1 MNKNYIQAF
10 ILFIA
15 ISFSSYSQ
23 VIDDDFEDGDLSGW
37 TEGTASDWT
46 NSTSSPITGTRSLK
60 HNLSGVTDESYIYH
74 DISSLDLS
82 TQNISWQ
89 FNLANG
95 SWDPS
100 SSNRFWV
107 YLTANETDLSSS
119 TVDGYAVGVNLIGTS
134 DILTLWK
141 VTNGSADVAIVT
153 SSLDWGSSDSVGMRV
168 TRSTS
173 GEWELLIDSDGG
185 FDSLVSAGTG
195 TNTDYT
201 HDDNFGLFFDF
212 TSTRAGLLRMDDV
225 TVEGAP
231 PSSDP
236 AVSFVSSSS
245 PVTETDTTFNTNIP
259 VTLTNYD
266 ADVTISIAVN
276 GSSTAE
282 AGDYTLNTTSL
293 VFDANETLNISLDI
307 NDDADND
314 DETVIL
320 DIAVSS
326 GTANL
331 SISQHTVTITDDELP
346 NLIINEILAD
356 PDTSTGDA
364 NGDGSVS
371 GSEDE
376 FVELY
381 NASGADLDISGYTL
395 EDGFSVRHTFPQGT
409 ILPSSAVIVVFGG
422 GTPTNIPGLS
432 QVASTTALGLNN
444 GGDTVTIKD
453 ASSTTVATETYGN
466 DAGDNEALARD
477 PDLTGSFVKHSTITG
492 NSVAF
497 SPGRQNADNIPFSKI
512 WTGGTDNDWTLASNW
527 DNNSTPSSPV
537 DNIWIPSGLTRYPT
551 ASGAVTVNS
560 VTLNSATT
568 LIAQSTFGGTII
580 YNRNIPTT
588 NWYLISSPVVGQDI
602 DMFVATEGL
611 ASGTGNNI
619 GLGDYNNTTPEWE
632 YYQNGTSGTGDFIS
646 GDGRAVLLTA
656 TGNIT
661 FTGTLNTSN
670 VDISITD
677 ATGSGG
683 NTFNLVGNPYPSF
696 IAANN
701 NADATNNILKVND
714 IDNDYLAES
723 TLWFWNQ
730 ATNSYDLVN
739 QTSSFFIAPGQAFFV
754 SASGNH
760 PFSFTEAMQ
769 SHQTS
774 DTFKSSDNRPEI
786 NLVMTNGADVRDADI
801 YYIDGT
807 TTGFDNGYDSSIFG
821 GVTNEFAIYTQA
833 VANGTGRDLGIQSLP
848 NNDFENMVI
857 PVGINAT
864 SGTEI
869 IISATST
876 NLPTGIHV
884 YLEDKDD
891 NSFTLLDDSST
902 FQTTFT
908 NTSNGVGRFFIH
920 TKTQPLSTDQAELN
934 NISIYLSNDNSLR
947 IVGVQQGDTQVHI
960 YSILGKQVVSTSFEG
975 AGVNEILLPNL
986 SLGIYMV
993 QLKTKNGKL
1002 NKKIIIQQ

>member
-1 MNKNYIQAF
+1 MESTKQDFVIRVANDIGGSSGGGDNRVAIDNIIWTAYSPSTPT
-10 ILFIA
+10 
-15 ISFSSYSQ
+15 ISFDSS
-23 VIDDDFEDGDLSGW
+23 
-37 TEGTASDWT
+37 AS
-46 NSTSSPITGTRSLK
+46 S
-60 HNLSGVTDESYIYH
+60 E
-74 DISSLDLS
+74 
-82 TQNISWQ
+82 
-89 FNLANG
+89 
-95 SWDPS
+95 
-100 SSNRFWV
+100 
-107 YLTANETDLSSS
+107 
-119 TVDGYAVGVNLIGTS
+119 
-134 DILTLWK
+134 
-141 VTNGSADVAIVT
+141 
-153 SSLDWGSSDSVGMRV
+153 
-168 TRSTS
+168 
-173 GEWELLIDSDGG
+173 
-185 FDSLVSAGTG
+185 
-195 TNTDYT
+195 
-201 HDDNFGLFFDF
+201 
-212 TSTRAGLLRMDDV
+212 
-225 TVEGAP
+225 
-231 PSSDP
+231 
-236 AVSFVSSSS
+236 
-245 PVTETDTTFNTNIP
+245 TETDATFNTSIP
-259 VTLTNYD
+259 ITLSNHDT
-266 ADVTISIAVN
+266 DVTISVTVD

-282 AGDYTLNTTSL
+282 TSDYTLNTSSL
-293 VFDANETLNISLDI
+293 VFDADETLSVSLDI
-307 NDDADND
+307 NDDADSDN
-314 DETVIL
+314 ETIVL
-320 DIAVSS
+320 NIAVISGTADTGTSQHTITIIDDDLPQVVITEIMYNSS
-326 GTANL
+326 GT
-331 SISQHTVTITDDELP
+331 DDEW
-346 NLIINEILAD
+346 IEIFNANGASVDISNWTIDYGSSPTTFTFPESTTIAD
-356 PDTSTGDA
+356 GEYITIACGS
-364 NGDGSVS
+364 NGDGTFNNDNPFIPDQNNLSVTNANVATTSSTNYLGNSS
-371 GSEDE
+371 GTITLKSSGGSTIDTVIYDDGDVSSTDGNGPSYEIID
-376 FVELY
+376 VT
-381 NASGADLDISGYTL
+381 ASNTSTDSNWQASAFNGGSPKKVSTTTWLGSTNNDWDISTNWSTGIPNSNS
-395 EDGFSVRHTFPQGT
+395 D
-409 ILPSSAVIVVFGG
+409 IL
-422 GTPTNIPGLS
+422 IPNGLI
-432 QVASTTALGLNN
+432 N
-444 GGDTVTIKD
+444 
-453 ASSTTVATETYGN
+453 
-466 DAGDNEALARD
+466 
-477 PDLTGSFVKHSTITG
+477 
-492 NSVAF
+492 
-497 SPGRQNADNIPFSKI
+497 
-512 WTGGTDNDWTLASNW
+512 
-527 DNNSTPSSPV
+527 
-537 DNIWIPSGLTRYPT
+537 YPT
-551 ASGAVTVNS
+551 ASGAVTMNS
-560 VTLNSATT
+560 VTMNSGASV
-568 LIAQSTFGGTII
+568 IAQSTFSGTMV

-661 FTGTLNTSN
+661 FTGTLNTSD

-677 ATGSGG
+677 ATESGG

-714 IDNDYLAES
+714 IDNDYLTES

-934 NISIYLSNDNSLR
+934 NISIYLSDDNSLR

-975 AGVNEILLPNL
+975 AGVNDILLPNL
-986 SLGIYMV
+986 SMGIYMV

>member
-1 MNKNYIQAF
+1 MKQNYFLKKIF
-10 ILFIA
+10 FLFLLITS
-15 ISFSSYSQ
+15 ITQGQ
-23 VIDDDFEDGDLSGW
+23 VIDDDFEDGDISGW

-46 NSTSSPITGTRSLK
+46 NSTSSPITGSQSLK
-60 HNLSGVTDESYIYH
+60 HNLSSVSGESYIYH
-74 DISSLDLS
+74 DISSMNLS

-89 FNLANG
+89 FNLANE

-100 SSNRFWV
+100 GSNRFWV

-119 TVDGYAVGVNLIGTS
+119 TVDGYAVGVNLSGSS

-141 VTNGSADVAIVT
+141 VTNRSGVAIV
-153 SSLDWGSSDSVGMRV
+153 SSTFNWGTNDTVGIKV

-185 FDSLVSAGTG
+185 FDSLVSAGTA

-201 HDDNFGLFFDF
+201 HDDYFGLFFDF
-212 TSTRAGLLRMDDV
+212 TSSRAGKLRLDDV
-225 TVEGAP
+225 TVEGTA

-245 PVTETDTTFNTNIP
+245 TVTETDATFNTNIP

-266 ADVTISIAVN
+266 ANVTISIAVN

-422 GTPTNIPGLS
+422 GTPTNIPSLS

-444 GGDTVTIKD
+444 SGDTVTIKD
-453 ASSTTVATETYGN
+453 ASSTTVVEETYGN
-466 DAGDNEALARD
+466 DGGDNEALARD
-477 PDLTGSFVKHSTITG
+477 PDLTGSFAKHSTITG
-492 NSVAF
+492 NSIDF
-497 SPGRQNADNIPFSKI
+497 SPGRQNADNIPFSKT

-527 DNNSTPSSPV
+527 DTNSTPSSV
-537 DNIWIPSGLTRYPT
+537 SDNVWISSGASNYPT

-560 VTLNSATT
+560 VTINSGAS
-568 LIAQSTFGGTII
+568 LIAQGTFTGTVT

-588 NWYLISSPVVGQDI
+588 NWYLISSPVEGQNI
-602 DMFVATEGL
+602 DTFVAAEGL
-611 ASGTGNNI
+611 ASGTNGSNL
-619 GLGDYNNTTPEWE
+619 GLSDYNNATPGWT
-632 YYQNGTSGTGDFIS
+632 YYQSGASGTGSFAS
-646 GDGRAVLLTA
+646 GIGKSIKLAS
-656 TGNIT
+656 TGDVS
-661 FTGTLNTSN
+661 FTGTINTLDVTVAMTSN
-670 VDISITD
+670 SN
-677 ATGSGG
+677 G
-683 NTFNLVGNPYPSF
+683 FNLLGNPYPSYV
-696 IAANN
+696 AGNE
-701 NADATNNILKVND
+701 NADGSNNILTINSA
-714 IDNDYLAES
+714 NLTEN

-730 ATNSYDLVN
+730 STGSYN
-739 QTSSFFIAPGQAFFV
+739 QINQASTAFQIAPAQGFFV
-754 SASGNH
+754 SATGSVNL
-760 PFSFTEAMQ
+760 SITEAMQ
-769 SHQTS
+769 SHQGTDS
-774 DTFKSSDNRPEI
+774 FQRLTTRPEI
-786 NLVMTNGADVRDADI
+786 VLTLSNGTAIRNADI
-801 YYIDGT
+801 YYIEGT
-807 TTGFDNGYDSSIFG
+807 TTGWNNGYDSSIFG
-821 GVTNEFAIYTQA
+821 GVANEFAIYTHA
-833 VANGTGRDLGIQSLP
+833 VANGNGRNLGIQSLP
-848 NNDFENMVI
+848 PNNYENMII
-857 PVGINAT
+857 PVGINAEA
-864 SGTEI
+864 GTLI
-869 IISATST
+869 TIDATT
-876 NLPTGIHV
+876 NNFPEGINI
-884 YLEDKDD
+884 YLEDKQD
-891 NSFTLLDDSST
+891 NSFTLLEADSNFSFT
-902 FQTTFT
+902 PENNLDGIGRFYLHTTSGVLSANDFAT
-908 NTSNGVGRFFIH
+908 NT
-920 TKTQPLSTDQAELN
+920 
-934 NISIYLSNDNSLR
+934 NISIYTSSKDNLR
-947 IVGVQQGDTQVHI
+947 IAGVQNGTATVRL
-960 YSILGKQVVSTSFEG
+960 YNILGKEVLNTSFVG
-975 AGVNEILLPNL
+975 SGVNDIKVNAIPV
-986 SLGIYMV
+986 GIYIV
-993 QLKTKNGKL
+993 KLTTENGTL
-1002 NKKIIIQQ
+1002 NRKIIIQ

>member
-1 MNKNYIQAF
+1 MKQNYFLKKIF
-10 ILFIA
+10 FLFLLITS
-15 ISFSSYSQ
+15 ITQGQ
-23 VIDDDFEDGDLSGW
+23 VIDDDFEDGDISGW

-46 NSTSSPITGTRSLK
+46 NSTSSPITGSQSLK
-60 HNLSGVTDESYIYH
+60 HNLSSVSGESYIYH
-74 DISSLDLS
+74 DISSMNLS

-89 FNLANG
+89 FNLANE

-100 SSNRFWV
+100 GSNRFWV

-119 TVDGYAVGVNLIGTS
+119 TVDGYAVGVNLSGSS

-141 VTNGSADVAIVT
+141 VTNRSGVAIV
-153 SSLDWGSSDSVGMRV
+153 SSTFNWGTNDTVGIKV

-185 FDSLVSAGTG
+185 FDSLVSAGTA

-201 HDDNFGLFFDF
+201 HDDYFGLFFDF
-212 TSTRAGLLRMDDV
+212 TSSRAGKLRLDDV
-225 TVEGAP
+225 TVEGTA

-245 PVTETDTTFNTNIP
+245 TVTETDATFNTNIP

-266 ADVTISIAVN
+266 ANVTISIAVN

-422 GTPTNIPGLS
+422 GTPTNIPSLS

-444 GGDTVTIKD
+444 SGDTVTIKD
-453 ASSTTVATETYGN
+453 ASSTTVVEETYGN
-466 DAGDNEALARD
+466 DGGDNEALARD
-477 PDLTGSFVKHSTITG
+477 PDLTGSFAKHSTITG
-492 NSVAF
+492 NSIDF
-497 SPGRQNADNIPFSKI
+497 SPGRQNADNIPFSKT

-527 DNNSTPSSPV
+527 DTNSTPSSV
-537 DNIWIPSGLTRYPT
+537 SDNVWISSGASNYPT

-560 VTLNSATT
+560 VTINSGAS
-568 LIAQSTFGGTII
+568 LIAQGTFTGTVT

-588 NWYLISSPVVGQDI
+588 NWYLISSPVEGQNI
-602 DMFVATEGL
+602 DTFVAAEGL
-611 ASGTGNNI
+611 ASGTNGSNL
-619 GLGDYNNTTPEWE
+619 GLSDYNNATPGWT
-632 YYQNGTSGTGDFIS
+632 YYQSGASGTGSFAS
-646 GDGRAVLLTA
+646 GIGKSIKLAS
-656 TGNIT
+656 TGDVS
-661 FTGTLNTSN
+661 FTGTINTLDVTVAMTSN
-670 VDISITD
+670 SN
-677 ATGSGG
+677 G
-683 NTFNLVGNPYPSF
+683 FNLLGNPYPSYV
-696 IAANN
+696 AGNE
-701 NADATNNILKVND
+701 NADGSNNILTINSA
-714 IDNDYLAES
+714 NLTEN

-730 ATNSYDLVN
+730 STGSYN
-739 QTSSFFIAPGQAFFV
+739 QINQASTAFQIAPAQGFFV
-754 SASGNH
+754 SATGSVNL
-760 PFSFTEAMQ
+760 SITEAMQ
-769 SHQTS
+769 SHQGTDS
-774 DTFKSSDNRPEI
+774 FQRLTTRPEI
-786 NLVMTNGADVRDADI
+786 VLTLSNGTAIRNADI
-801 YYIDGT
+801 YYIEGT
-807 TTGFDNGYDSSIFG
+807 TTGWNNGYDSSIFG
-821 GVTNEFAIYTQA
+821 GVTNEFAIYTHA
-833 VANGTGRDLGIQSLP
+833 VANGNGRNLGIQSLP
-848 NNDFENMVI
+848 PNNYENMII
-857 PVGINAT
+857 PVGINAEA
-864 SGTEI
+864 GTLI
-869 IISATST
+869 TIDATT
-876 NLPTGIHV
+876 NNFPEGINI
-884 YLEDKDD
+884 YLEDKQD
-891 NSFTLLDDSST
+891 NSFTLLEADSNFSFT
-902 FQTTFT
+902 PENNLDGIGRFYLHTTSGVLSANDFAT
-908 NTSNGVGRFFIH
+908 NT
-920 TKTQPLSTDQAELN
+920 
-934 NISIYLSNDNSLR
+934 NISIYTSSKDNLR
-947 IVGVQQGDTQVHI
+947 IAGVQNGTATVRL
-960 YSILGKQVVSTSFEG
+960 YNILGKEVLNTSFVG
-975 AGVNEILLPNL
+975 SGVNDIKVNAIPV
-986 SLGIYMV
+986 GIYIV
-993 QLKTKNGKL
+993 KLTTENGTL
-1002 NKKIIIQQ
+1002 NRKIIIQ